1 MTDVSVLS
9 LQAAGMSDV
18 GRRRRQNEDSFLVH
32 GAARLFMVA
41 DGMGGHDAGHE
52 ASRMVIDTIQDAL
65 ETFRNTHARGGAG
78 NSEDVERAAMDCVN
92 AAICAANRR
101 IFDENVARGYEVG
114 RGMGAT
120 LAGIW
125 FPSDT
130 TDRALIFHVGDSRVY
145 LFRGGVLAQLTRDHT
160 LYQRWLDSGSIGT
173 APKKNIVLRAIG
185 PWNAVEPEVGEHFV
199 RKGDSIIVC
208 SDGLTDMLSDDR
220 IRYLLDET
228 TGESLQSA
236 CEMFVR
242 DANEHGGVD
251 NITVVRANVQ

>member
-1 MTDVSVLS
+1 MTDVSVLN
-9 LQAAGMSDV
+9 LQAAGVSDV

-32 GAARLFMVA
+32 DAARLFMVA

-52 ASRMVIDTIQDAL
+52 ASRMVIETIQGAL
-65 ETFRNTHARGGAG
+65 ETFRNTHARDEVSDSA
-78 NSEDVERAAMDCVN
+78 DVERAAMDCVN

-125 FPSDT
+125 LPNG

-185 PWNAVEPEVGEHFV
+185 PWDNVEPEVGEHFV
-199 RKGDSIIVC
+199 QKGDSIIVC

-236 CEMFVR
+236 CEMFVH

-251 NITVVRANVQ
+251 NITVVMANVQ